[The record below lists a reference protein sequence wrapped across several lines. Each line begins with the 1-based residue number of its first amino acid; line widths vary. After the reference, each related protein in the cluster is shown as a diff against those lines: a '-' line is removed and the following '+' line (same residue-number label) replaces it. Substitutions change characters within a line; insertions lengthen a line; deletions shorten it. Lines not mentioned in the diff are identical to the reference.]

1 MADSSDRR
9 TKLMAQAPHNM
20 DIIDSVGSLEQPS
33 AGQSYIPTPLRG
45 SVSRNS
51 QNSMLGGV
59 HMRKTGSNRTLPSAK
74 IPAVPHGLQRLQT
87 HKLEP
92 PRPPPGFSKRPVNSG
107 RSSKQRQSSR

>member
-1 MADSSDRR
+1 MA
-9 TKLMAQAPHNM
+9 KAPNNM

-33 AGQSYIPTPLRG
+33 GGQSYIPTPMRG

-51 QNSMLGGV
+51 QNSMLGSV
-59 HMRKTGSNRTLPSAK
+59 HMLKTGSNRTVPSAK
-74 IPAVPHGLQRLQT
+74 IPAVPHGLHRRQT

-92 PRPPPGFSKRPVNSG
+92 PKPPPGFSKRPVNSG